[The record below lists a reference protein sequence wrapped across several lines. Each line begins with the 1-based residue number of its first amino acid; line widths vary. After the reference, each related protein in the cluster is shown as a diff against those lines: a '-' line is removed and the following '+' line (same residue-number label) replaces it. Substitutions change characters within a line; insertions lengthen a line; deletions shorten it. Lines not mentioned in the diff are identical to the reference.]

1 MARGSQKPLKVYH
14 VAREVYL
21 VPLGPLHEDSQGVL
35 FDPSDG
41 TLTEP
46 RSLGSIVAH
55 VGTND
60 WEEVPEAEVPP
71 ALQRQLASLG

>member
-1 MARGSQKPLKVYH
+1 MASGSPKPLTVYH
-14 VAREVYL
+14 IGHEVYL

-41 TLTEP
+41 TLAEP

-60 WEEVPEAEVPP
+60 WEEVPEAEIPP
-71 ALQRQLASLG
+71 ALQRQLANLG